1 MKKFLLLLTIAL
13 LSTKV
18 GAQSYTLSND
28 EFKIKGERPIGF
40 ELDDVEN
47 IFKNILFYKRENI
60 GLLLSNAEIKFINLG
75 LLESIIGD
83 DIFFNSTIL
92 YKNGI
97 YGFYTDP
104 NLKRQY
110 ILNLK
115 GEKLSANIFT
125 VLDIIYNDGQ
135 VVGISLKKKFDD
147 GTPTLYFSPNDFVK
161 KAELGA
167 GSLENLGMFWVP
179 NLNYI
184 VNKYKKMKFYLGYHK
199 GDVTNIPDNMDV
211 PASYATKLKK
221 DGKLDDFGQSVSE
234 GLGFASF
241 AASRSKNVSA
251 ANNSAALSIILS
263 VASSNLY
270 KKQIQAFQDFKEKQ
284 RNLLFDFNLSNEK
297 YLNRESFSP
306 YTLWTCIDIR
316 ILEDT
321 HIPVL
326 VMQNPNK
333 ETILLIEKQNNLLLD
348 FEYAEKVKVKY
359 GKEKFEA
366 LFNGEYDF
374 GMPLELVR
382 FAKGYENKI
391 ISWENSTKDLI
402 MDILY
407 DKVRLKF
414 KNNELIEEDWA
425 FDRDK
430 TEKLV
435 ISEDKK

>member
-1 MKKFLLLLTIAL
+1 MKNFLFILLIGLFSGKGIAQ
-13 LSTKV
+13 T
-18 GAQSYTLSND
+18 YTLSNE
-28 EFKIKGERPIGF
+28 EFKIKGERPLGF
-40 ELDDVEN
+40 NLDDSEN

-60 GLLLSNAEIKFINLG
+60 GLLLNTDEIKFINLG

-83 DIFFNSTIL
+83 DIFLNSTIL
-92 YKNGI
+92 YNNGI
-97 YGFYTDP
+97 YGFYSDS

-110 ILNLK
+110 ILKLK
-115 GEKLSANIFT
+115 GEKVSANIFT
-125 VLDIIYNDGQ
+125 VLDIIFKEGQ
-135 VVGISLKKKFDD
+135 IVGIALKKKFDD
-147 GTPTLYFSPNDFVK
+147 GTPTLYFSPVDFVK

-167 GSLENLGMFWVP
+167 GSLENLGLFWVP
-179 NLNYI
+179 NLNY
-184 VNKYKKMKFYLGYHK
+184 VFNKYKKMKFYLGYHK

-211 PASYATKLKK
+211 PVSYATKLNK
-221 DGKLDDFGQSVSE
+221 DGKLDDYAQSVSG
-234 GLGFASF
+234 GLRFGGFVASH
-241 AASRSKNVSA
+241 SQNLIG
-251 ANNSAALSIILS
+251 ANNFAALSIILS

-270 KKQIQAFQDFKEKQ
+270 KKQIQIYQDFKDKQ

-297 YLNRESFSP
+297 YLSRESFSP
-306 YTLWTCIDIR
+306 NTLWTCIDIR

-326 VMQNPNK
+326 VMENINK
-333 ETILLIEKQNNLLLD
+333 EIILLIEKQYNLLLD
-348 FEYAEKVKVKY
+348 FEYAEKIKVKY

-391 ISWENSTKDLI
+391 ISWENTTKDLI
-402 MDILY
+402 INLLY

-425 FDRDK
+425 FDREK

-435 ISEDKK
+435 MSEDKK